1 MNILVLGAGS
11 RTAASLMPMLIDE
24 TDDTLTVVS
33 RQAVLSSSPRVTSIE
48 ADITDRATLREI
60 MMSTLPQAVV
70 NLAAMTH
77 VDRCETDR
85 HECWLLN
92 VTLVEN
98 IARFC
103 RATDAHLVHLST
115 DYIFDG
121 SRGPYTETDTPNP
134 ISYYGKSKLAGENI
148 VSSAGI
154 DATIVRT
161 NVVYGPS
168 PNHPDFVRYVL
179 QSIDQQQ
186 PVNAADDQYSNPTYV
201 DDIAEAIMR
210 IIEKRRLGVYNV
222 AGRDYL
228 SRYEFACKIAETFKL
243 PTDLINAVSTDSLAL
258 PARRPLRGGLV
269 PLKAEADLGME
280 MSGVIPGLVT
290 LRHKLFQRPTFSDP
304 QQGA

>member
-11 RTAASLMPMLIDE
+11 RTAAALIPMLIDE
-24 TDDTLTVVS
+24 TTDNLTVVS
-33 RQAVLSSSPRVTSIE
+33 RRAVLSANPRVTSIE
-48 ADITDRATLREI
+48 ADITDRTTLRDI

-85 HECWLLN
+85 NECWLVN

-103 RATDAHLVHLST
+103 RATDAHLIHVST
-115 DYIFDG
+115 DYVFDG
-121 SRGPYTETDTPNP
+121 VRGPYTETDVPNP
-134 ISYYGKSKLAGENI
+134 ISYYGKSKLAGENV

-154 DATIVRT
+154 DATIIRT

-168 PNHPDFVRYVL
+168 PDHPDFVRYVL
-179 QSIDQQQ
+179 QCIDQQQ
-186 PVNAADDQYSNPTYV
+186 PINAASDQYSNPTYV
-201 DDIAEAIMR
+201 DDLAEAIMR
-210 IIEKRRLGVYNV
+210 IIEKRRLGVYHV

-228 SRYEFACKIAETFKL
+228 SRYDFARTIAETFKL
-243 PTDLINAVSTDSLAL
+243 PTDLINAVTTESLHL

-269 PLKAEADLGME
+269 ALKAESDLGME
-280 MSGVIPGLVT
+280 CSGVVPGLVT
-290 LRHKLFQRPTFSDP
+290 LRHKLFQRPTFTD
-304 QQGA
+304 AR